1 MNTNERYFISTVKS
15 LERDKE
21 GLQRQLDQVLDHKRD
36 LAHEVAKMGTHNRI
50 QELKIEQLMRE
61 LQALHTQD
69 HRACKSSLS
78 YDSTRSES
86 QQTTSPPSIIRCS
99 SGSPKRKNV
108 AFNSALKVAKYN
120 KNDFKI
126 VMLKSSTLKDN
137 SQRDCNFL
145 HRLEKSCEK
154 SK

>member
-1 MNTNERYFISTVKS
+1 MKTNERYFISTVKS

-21 GLQRQLDQVLDHKRD
+21 SLERQLDQVLNDKHD
-36 LAHEVAKMGTHNRI
+36 LALEVEKMAALNRT
-50 QELKIEQLMRE
+50 QELKIDQLMRE
-61 LQALHTQD
+61 LQALRAQG
-69 HRACKSSLS
+69 HRVCKSSLS

-86 QQTTSPPSIIRCS
+86 QQTSSPPSIIRCS

-126 VMLKSSTLKDN
+126 VMMKSSPLKDN
-137 SQRDCNFL
+137 SQRDYNFL
-145 HRLEKSCEK
+145 DRVVKSRDK